1 MTGARCHCRMQSAAT
16 PSSIKELKVRTQP
29 IEDAV
34 EYSSDGVA
42 FRFVMS

>member
-1 MTGARCHCRMQSAAT
+1 MHNAAT
-16 PSSIKELKVRTQP
+16 PSSMKELNVRTQP

-42 FRFVMS
+42 FRLVMS